1 MKRYRDG
8 QFDCSNKHV
17 KETAIDREEKRMR
30 GPDCDHQL
38 TGKDG
43 ARKPDIVKSHVGW
56 ERFAFEMVASVNYDP
71 QVNLLWI
78 NMLMTGYSSES

>member
-1 MKRYRDG
+1 MKRYRDR
-8 QFDCSNKHV
+8 QFDYSNKHV

-43 ARKPDIVKSHVGW
+43 ARKPDIVKSHVG
-56 ERFAFEMVASVNYDP
+56 
-71 QVNLLWI
+71 
-78 NMLMTGYSSES
+78 

>member
-1 MKRYRDG
+1 MKRYRNG
-8 QFDCSNKHV
+8 QFDYSNKHV

-43 ARKPDIVKSHVGW
+43 ARKPDIVNCMLVGKDSPLEW
-56 ERFAFEMVASVNYDP
+56 
-71 QVNLLWI
+71 
-78 NMLMTGYSSES
+78 